1 MINDYRKKVFGVG
14 ITDIYTGGIKRDKSY
29 SLWKDIL
36 RRCYSENSV
45 LSLKSYEN
53 CEISEDWKTYSNFK
67 RDVEEMVGFDVK
79 GYQIDKDLL
88 GDGSLYS
95 KNTVCFLPNKLN
107 MFLVKHKERRGN
119 LPIGVSLSKNS
130 KYPFR
135 ARCKSITGNDIE
147 IGRFS
152 KPEEAF
158 EAYRVYRLSLLSD
171 LIEMYS
177 DCLDPRAISKFKNY
191 DITIDF

>member
-67 RDVEEMVGFDVK
+67 RDVEEMIGFDVK
-79 GYQIDKDLL
+79 GYQIDKDPSPRR
-88 GDGSLYS
+88 SLYS

-119 LPIGVSLSKNS
+119 LPIGVSLSKSN

-158 EAYRVYRLSLLSD
+158 EAYRVYRLSVLSD

>member
-1 MINDYRKKVFGVG
+1 MINDDRKKVFGVG

-45 LSLKSYEN
+45 LSHKSYEN

-67 RDVEEMVGFDVK
+67 RDVEEMIGFDVK

-107 MFLVKHKERRGN
+107 MFLVKQKERRGN
-119 LPIGVSLSKNS
+119 LPIGVSLSNS
-130 KYPFR
+130 SKHPFR

-147 IGRFS
+147 IGSFS

-158 EAYRVYRLSLLSD
+158 EAYRVCRLSILSD

>member
-1 MINDYRKKVFGVG
+1 MANKKLVMGVG
-14 ITDIYTGGIKRDKSY
+14 ITDIYAGGIKRDKAY

-36 RRCYSENSV
+36 RRCYSDNRM
-45 LSLKSYEN
+45 LSHKSYEN

-67 RDVEEMVGFDVK
+67 RDVEEMIGFDVK

-88 GDGSLYS
+88 DDGSLYS

-119 LPIGVSLSKNS
+119 LPIGVSLSRSN

-135 ARCKSITGNDIE
+135 ARCNSITGNDIE

-158 EAYRVYRLSLLSD
+158 EAYRVCRLSILSD